1 MKNDSIYD
9 REYKNDGINGKWIM
23 KYYNWG
29 KDNKNIIVVKSFKKT
44 SKLKKIYGKIVR
56 KLRS

>member
-44 SKLKKIYGKIVR
+44 IK
-56 KLRS
+56 